1 MCGALILTF
10 KNQSPAKTLKSKLT
24 FKDIEGNLF
33 FSGFPPTTTLPAMEL
48 GRDIFAHFWTPMAEL
63 LLSQA
68 LC

>member
-24 FKDIEGNLF
+24 FKDIEGNF
-33 FSGFPPTTTLPAMEL
+33 FFFWVPPTTTLPAMEL
-48 GRDIFAHFWTPMAEL
+48 GGDIFAHFWTPMAEL
-63 LLSQA
+63 LLFQA